1 MELMTDR
8 VIFYYIFFAS
18 IIILLTMLWGLT
30 KYKKLTNFQK
40 NNRNKKSIVFDATNN
55 NIKKRKEYIDFA
67 CNNNYKIRCVHM
79 NTSMEESYKRNK
91 QRPEDKQVPKIAFNV
106 YKKYFE
112 EPNEE
117 EGFVLLSL

>member
-40 NNRNKKSIVFDATNN
+40 NNRNNFVIKQSIILVILVAVSIDRKSV
-55 NIKKRKEYIDFA
+55 
-67 CNNNYKIRCVHM
+67 V
-79 NTSMEESYKRNK
+79 
-91 QRPEDKQVPKIAFNV
+91 
-106 YKKYFE
+106 
-112 EPNEE
+112 
-117 EGFVLLSL
+117 